1 MRLIDANALIQNHC
15 GACANKEFCSEESC
29 PYYEIRRRIETAPT
43 IEAEPVR
50 HGRWL
55 NRKRNGYAVLVCSEC
70 EREKEGYTRTA
81 YCPHC
86 GARMD
91 GGSP

>member
-1 MRLIDANALIQNHC
+1 MRTIDADAFKARLHGCVIILPNGEKCMADR
-15 GACANKEFCSEESC
+15 A
-29 PYYEIRRRIETAPT
+29 IETQGT

-70 EREKEGYTRTA
+70 EREKEVYTRTA
-81 YCPHC
+81 YCPKC

-91 GGSP
+91 GGAENG